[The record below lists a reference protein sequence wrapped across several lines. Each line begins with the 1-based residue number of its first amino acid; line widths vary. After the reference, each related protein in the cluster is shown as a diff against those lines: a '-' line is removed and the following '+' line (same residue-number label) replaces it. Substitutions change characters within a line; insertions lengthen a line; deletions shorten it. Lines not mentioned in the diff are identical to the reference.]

1 MAEVLSQPTLLRFL
15 SLDRLSPLLERH
27 ARLLAGAGSPEPHTL
42 QCVTASGT
50 PFWAEVSETLI
61 DWQGERAV
69 AVTVMASGDRAR
81 TRRTEALLREAID
94 TLSDSFVLY
103 DADDRA
109 VLTNKRFHEIFPF
122 LTPQDA
128 VTGARMVDLVR
139 AGVDHGMFAAPA
151 SEDGDPEAWIAEL
164 IEKRRSPELRLRE
177 DAWPDGRWDLVRE
190 KRLAS
195 GGFVSVRT
203 DITDRKRAELALK
216 SHEIELGE
224 ALAERTRH
232 LEAVLANVAQGVI
245 VLSPD
250 LRVVLTNQ
258 GLHDLVGYPKELGK
272 PGTHVSELIRDRL
285 EHDLYLPGE
294 DRDGADRE
302 TLIQQRLDA
311 YQSLTREAYRHVFPN
326 GRLIEIRREKLS
338 DGTIVCTF
346 MDVTE
351 QANAEQE
358 LQRQREALYQREKL
372 SALGMLL
379 AGVAHELNNPL
390 SVVLGQASLMESY
403 GVDDTQK
410 ERARRIHHAADRCAK
425 IIKTFLAM
433 ARDEPASR
441 TAVQLNDL
449 VEQSIDLMDYQFRRS
464 DTQVITRLAD
474 DLPVV
479 IGDPDQLNQ
488 VVVNLII
495 NALQALEGTVEP
507 RRITVRTEHLAAKDA
522 DKEEI
527 ELVVTDTGPG
537 VPEELRGRIFDP
549 FFTTKPT
556 GIGVGVGLS
565 VCHGMV
571 TAHAGTISV
580 EPAPGGGAQFRV
592 RLPCGPAGREET
604 TVDPKASSETS
615 GGRVLIIDDEPEIC
629 EVISEFLR
637 STGAE
642 IAVAK
647 NGRDGLQYLD
657 ESAGGGNYDVVVC
670 DLRMPDM
677 DGPALFAEVGRR
689 WPHLLRRFIFVTGD
703 LLSAASR
710 EFLDTCGR
718 PYLEKPFLP
727 DQVRRIV
734 AAVMDRSA

>member
-1 MAEVLSQPTLLRFL
+1 M
-15 SLDRLSPLLERH
+15 
-27 ARLLAGAGSPEPHTL
+27 
-42 QCVTASGT
+42 
-50 PFWAEVSETLI
+50 
-61 DWQGERAV
+61 
-69 AVTVMASGDRAR
+69 
-81 TRRTEALLREAID
+81 
-94 TLSDSFVLY
+94 
-103 DADDRA
+103 
-109 VLTNKRFHEIFPF
+109 
-122 LTPQDA
+122 
-128 VTGARMVDLVR
+128 
-139 AGVDHGMFAAPA
+139 
-151 SEDGDPEAWIAEL
+151 
-164 IEKRRSPELRLRE
+164 
-177 DAWPDGRWDLVRE
+177 DLVRE

-216 SHEIELGE
+216 SHEIELGK

-232 LEAVLANVAQGVI
+232 LEAVLANIAQGVI

-302 TLIQQRLDA
+302 TLVRQRLDA
-311 YQSLTREAYRHVFPN
+311 YQSLTRETYRHVFPN
-326 GRLIEIRREKLS
+326 GRLIEIRREKLT

-346 MDVTE
+346 MDVTD

-358 LQRQREALYQREKL
+358 LQRQKEALHQREKL

-403 GVDDTQK
+403 GADDTQR

-441 TAVQLNDL
+441 VAVQINDL

-464 DTQVITRLAD
+464 DTEVVTRLAD

-507 RRITVRTEHLAAKDA
+507 RRITVRTEHLADPAGHGGA
-522 DKEEI
+522 GGRASGDKV

-537 VPEELRGRIFDP
+537 VPEELRSRIFDP

-556 GIGVGVGLS
+556 GAGVGVGLS

-571 TAHAGTISV
+571 TAHAGTITV

-592 RLPCGPAGREET
+592 RLPCARAGHDEADAESPATGET
-604 TVDPKASSETS
+604 N

-629 EVISEFLR
+629 EVISEFLG
-637 STGAE
+637 SAGVE

-647 NGRDGLQYLD
+647 NGRDGLRCLED
-657 ESAGGGNYDVVVC
+657 GADSGAYDAIVC

-677 DGPALFAEVGRR
+677 DGPGLFAEVGRR
-689 WPHLLRRFIFVTGD
+689 WPEMQPRFVFVTGD

-710 EFLDTCGR
+710 DFLDTCGR

-734 AAVMDRSA
+734 AEVMDRSE